1 MPIAVSFSIIPSEA
15 LRLGMPYFDVFL
27 SGWGGGVDIAA
38 TSDGSGLI
46 YPFAGADIRLPA
58 PRGIMI
64 HPESDFDRVLVE
76 TSVGTAVN
84 DAVSHATPLN
94 RQSFTVSVDA
104 PLILAP
110 PAIPVPAGTPQV
122 VPASTVVLRA
132 HPDAIF
138 HAQYAKSGTAALTS
152 FTGATVPLADPVRT
166 AFSTPRLGLRFFLQT
181 PPSVLMRAA
190 QTFPRRADNLGGGT
204 AQWDPVAVN
213 ATTAPGEQ
221 LFAII
226 PIHGRSCVTPIFR
239 AIDCTPT
246 IRVAVNDFGSGD
258 IAPSAAPT
266 EGGSQVQMERTLVT
280 TTALVSNVP
289 VQSSYSP
296 MSDWLMLY
304 YTPGDANVGLLMW
317 QVRTSP

>member
-1 MPIAVSFSIIPSEA
+1 MPIAVSFSILPSEA
-15 LRLGMPYFDVFL
+15 LRQGMPYFDMFL
-27 SGWGGGVDIAA
+27 SGWGGGTDIALTA
-38 TSDGSGLI
+38 DGSGLV
-46 YPFAGADIRLPA
+46 YPFAATDVRLPA

-84 DAVSHATPLN
+84 LAVAHTTPLN
-94 RQSFTVSVDA
+94 RQSYTVAVDA

-110 PAIPVPAGTPQV
+110 PAVPVPAGTPQV

-132 HPDAIF
+132 RPDGIF
-138 HAQYAKSGTAALTS
+138 HVQYAKSGTAVLTPY
-152 FTGATVPLADPVRT
+152 TGATVPLTDPVRT

-181 PPSVLMRAA
+181 PPIPLLRAA
-190 QTFPRRADNLGGGT
+190 QTFPRQADNLGGGT

-226 PIHGRSCVTPIFR
+226 PIHGRSCVTTMFR
-239 AIDCTPT
+239 AINCTPT

-266 EGGSQVQMERTLVT
+266 EGGRQIQMERTLTT

-289 VQSSYSP
+289 VQASYSP

-304 YTPGDANVGLLMW
+304 YTPGDANDGLLMW